1 MSAERLEVAVSNAST
16 APQAET
22 ARTPR
27 LRHFAVPSIFAA
39 IIVAISAC
47 GRGKITGPPVA
58 LNGVSI
64 DLPKLQ
70 QACGSSN
77 PTIRDSIDKV
87 RLSIRY
93 ADYRTALAEL
103 AKLANNPDI
112 TEAQKKT
119 VNDVSEQVKQAFAS
133 ATPSTANA
141 GP

>member
-1 MSAERLEVAVSNAST
+1 MSAAHLEVRVSNART
-16 APQAET
+16 ALRAGMARAPQL
-22 ARTPR
+22 P
-27 LRHFAVPSIFAA
+27 HFALFSIFAA
-39 IIVAISAC
+39 IILAITAC
-47 GRGKITGPPVA
+47 GRGKIAGPPVA

-77 PTIRDSIDKV
+77 PTVRNSIDKV

-103 AKLANNPDI
+103 AKLANNSDI

-119 VNDVSEQVKQAFAS
+119 INDVSEQVKQAFAS

-141 GP
+141 AP